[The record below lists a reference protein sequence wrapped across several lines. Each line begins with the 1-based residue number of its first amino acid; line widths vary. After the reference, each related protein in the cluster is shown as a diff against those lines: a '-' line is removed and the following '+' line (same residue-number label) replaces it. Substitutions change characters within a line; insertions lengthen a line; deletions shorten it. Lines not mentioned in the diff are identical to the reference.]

1 MKRLVFS
8 RSSLGLLLA
17 CAVGLFALSVI
28 LHAYDNDPVATEARS
43 RPGTYSVSA
52 LGYAGFYD
60 TLRRLDRPVNR
71 SVGNTLAMVGARG
84 TLVVAEPDLEHVSS
98 AEGMKL
104 MGAPRLLLV
113 LPKWSGEPDEERP
126 VWIAQAR
133 PLHLD
138 YARSTLHL
146 VSGRSDV
153 YRRAWPAPEEWKFNG
168 LGFIPTAPA
177 GSEGARMLQMIRS
190 RELRPVLGTEEGML
204 VGEMTSGNRVIWVLA
219 DPDIMANHGLG
230 NGQNAAL
237 MVALLDNLRR
247 WRNSDAGAP
256 IVFDETVHGFLEAE
270 GTPLKLLFRFPFAV
284 VTLLICGTAVLLV
297 LAGSS
302 RFGAAR
308 RARPGLD
315 FGKRQ
320 LIDNGARLLDYGGH
334 QAVTLERYIRMT
346 VRSTA
351 QALHAP
357 AKMGEADLPAW
368 LDRIGKSRG
377 VQRRCVEILRRAAL
391 AGRGGEGGGAG
402 DSGGKS
408 NVKLAGLF
416 DCARDIYLWKGEM
429 LHGSSASRL
438 NRK

>member
-8 RSSLGLLLA
+8 RSALGLLLA
-17 CAVGLFALSVI
+17 SAVALFALSVI
-28 LHAYDNDPVATEARS
+28 LHAYDNDPLATES
-43 RPGTYSVSA
+43 KSNPGTYSTSA
-52 LGYAGFYD
+52 IGYAGFYD
-60 TLRRLDRPVNR
+60 TLRRLDRPVSR
-71 SVGNTLAMVGARG
+71 SAGNTLALVGTRG
-84 TLVVAEPDLEHVSS
+84 TLVVAEPELEHVSS

-113 LPKWSGEPDEERP
+113 LPKWSGTPDETYP
-126 VWIAQAR
+126 AWISQAR
-133 PLHLD
+133 PLHLE
-138 YARSTLHL
+138 YAKSTLNL

-153 YRRAWPAPEEWKFNG
+153 YRRTWPAPEEWKYNR
-168 LGFIPTAPA
+168 LGFTPGAPA
-177 GSEGARMLQMIRS
+177 AKASSAPVIQMIRS

-204 VGEMTSGNRVIWVLA
+204 IGEMQSGNRIIWVLA

-237 MVALLDNLRR
+237 MVALLDALRS
-247 WRNSDAGAP
+247 WRNSDRSAP

-284 VTLLICGTAVLLV
+284 VTFLLCGTAILLV
-297 LAGSS
+297 LAGCS

-308 RARPGLD
+308 RVRPELD

-334 QAVTLERYIRMT
+334 HAVTLKRYIRMS
-346 VRSTA
+346 VREAA

-357 AKMGEADLPAW
+357 AKLAEADLPAW
-368 LDRIGKSRG
+368 LDRIGQARG
-377 VQRRCVEILRRAAL
+377 LKRNCAEILRRASL
-391 AGRGGEGGGAG
+391 TDLGAT
-402 DSGGKS
+402 DDE

-416 DCARDIYLWKGEM
+416 DCARDIYLWKGEL